1 MTDADAWRKW
11 FAGIEVLDS
20 AFSSAEVSF
29 SDGCRLLFQ
38 HRVGVRTAELV
49 APGEAQELLGTIER
63 FRLNAKHLEV
73 RFKDGSSWEAR
84 FRS

>member
-20 AFSSAEVSF
+20 AFSVAEVSF
-29 SDGCRLLFQ
+29 ADGSRLLFR
-38 HRVGVRTAELV
+38 HSVGVRTAELA
-49 APGEAQELLGTIER
+49 APGEAMELLGTIER
-63 FRLNAKHLEV
+63 FRLNAKHLDV
-73 RFKDGSSWEAR
+73 SFKDGSSWEAR